1 MKYLNLTLVAS
12 LILSLASCNQKE
24 AKTNTKKTTTQ
35 QTDLSNTVESRI
47 IDNGITYQQ
56 EGGKAVFMDGPQLQI
71 TDENYGHAE
80 TAKNYRNWMVKGAN
94 EGLSHLRILAPR
106 GRKAPT
112 VQMNHDCL
120 YSVAI
125 TKVVDGKVSFE
136 IPEDVLVY
144 TSVQVIDQYGHGQYY
159 IVKKGKHTVDFDT
172 SDGTTHAFLIFRSGL
187 EKGIEV
193 AKENQNKLTTW
204 GLVSG
209 GFKVPNYNF
218 DEVDAKTAE
227 LRATMTGKAFYYTF
241 PRNEKEVTDR
251 HQWNLECALGWGG
264 ASPIANEANLYTNSK
279 MYSGQKSYQT
289 TFMNPESVYFSS
301 VTVYNAERYLFEDED
316 IINKNSN
323 TWEVNSDNTVTISFN
338 CGPDAKNNI
347 DTKGQD
353 FTYTVRYYGVT
364 EPVIQANNKNAVPN
378 RLNPMFMMTEI
389 GNK

>member
-1 MKYLNLTLVAS
+1 MKTITKV
-12 LILSLASCNQKE
+12 LITAFVISLAACSQPE
-24 AKTNTKKTTTQ
+24 EKTNDTK
-35 QTDLSNTVESRI
+35 TDLSGVVDSKI
-47 IDNGITYQQ
+47 IEDAIAYQKA
-56 EGGKAVFMDGPQLQI
+56 GGKAEFIEGEKLEV
-71 TDENYGHAE
+71 TDERYGHAE
-80 TAKNYRNWMVKGAN
+80 TAKNYRNWMIKGAN
-94 EGLSHLRILAPR
+94 EGISHLRVLAPR
-106 GRKAPT
+106 GEKAPT

-120 YSVAI
+120 YSIAI

-144 TSVQVIDQYGHGQYY
+144 TSVQAIDQFGHGQYY
-159 IVKKGKHTVDFDT
+159 IVKKGKHTVDFDI

-193 AKENQNKLTTW
+193 ARENQDKLTTW

-209 GFKVPNYNF
+209 DFKVPNYDF

-227 LRATMTGKAFYYTF
+227 LRSEMTGKSFYYTF

-279 MYSGQKSYQT
+279 MFDGKKSYQT
-289 TFMNPESVYFSS
+289 TFMNPESVYFTS
-301 VTVYNAERYLFEDED
+301 VTVYDARRYLFEDED
-316 IINKNSN
+316 IININSN
-323 TWEVNSDNTVTISFN
+323 SWEVNSDNTVTISFN

-353 FTYTVRYYGVT
+353 YTYTVRYYGVT
-364 EPVIQANNKNAVPN
+364 EPVIQANNKDAVPN
-378 RLNPMFMMTEI
+378 RMNPMFLMTEVT
-389 GNK
+389 K

>member
-1 MKYLNLTLVAS
+1 MKIMRNLTLVLVAVFT
-12 LILSLASCNQKE
+12 LSLTSFGQ
-24 AKTNTKKTTTQ
+24 TGKK
-35 QTDLSNTVESRI
+35 SKI
-47 IDNGITYQQ
+47 IDDAIAYQKA
-56 EGGKAVFMDGPQLQI
+56 GGKAEFMAGEKLVV
-71 TDENYGHAE
+71 TDETYAHAE

-106 GRKAPT
+106 GEKAPT

-125 TKVVDGKVSFE
+125 TEVVDGKVSFE
-136 IPEDVLVY
+136 IPDDVIVY

-159 IVKKGKHTVDFDT
+159 IVKKGKHTLDFDI

-209 GFKVPNYNF
+209 TFKVPNYNF

-227 LRATMTGKAFYYTF
+227 LRAEMTGKAFYYTF
-241 PRNEKEVTDR
+241 PRNEKAVTDR

-279 MYSGQKSYQT
+279 MLSGKKSYQT
-289 TFMNPESVYFSS
+289 TFMNPQSVYFSS
-301 VTVYNAERYLFEDED
+301 ITVYDAQRYLFEDED
-316 IINKNSN
+316 IKSVNSN
-323 TWEVNSDNTVTISFN
+323 TWVVNSDNTVTVSFN
-338 CGPDAKNNI
+338 CGDDAINNI
-347 DTKGQD
+347 NTKGQD
-353 FTYTVRYYGVT
+353 FTFTVRYYGVT
-364 EPVIQANNKNAVPN
+364 APVIEANNKDAVPN
-378 RLNPMFMMTEI
+378 PNNPMHMVVEV
-389 GNK
+389 KK

>member
-1 MKYLNLTLVAS
+1 MKTLSKLLIAAF
-12 LILSLASCNQKE
+12 ILSMAACSQAQE
-24 AKTNTKKTTTQ
+24 KTSEGK
-35 QTDLSNTVESRI
+35 TDLSGVTESKI
-47 IDNGITYQQ
+47 IESALAYQKA
-56 EGGKAVFMDGPQLQI
+56 GGKAEFMGGDVLKI
-71 TDENYGHAE
+71 TEDNYGHAE
-80 TAKNYRNWMVKGAN
+80 TAKNYRNWMIKGAN
-94 EGLSHLRILAPR
+94 EGITHLRVKAPR
-106 GRKAPT
+106 GEKAPT

-144 TSVQVIDQYGHGQYY
+144 TSVQVIDQFGHGQHY
-159 IVKKGKHTVDFDT
+159 IVKKGKHTVDFDI

-193 AKENQNKLTTW
+193 ARENQDKLTAW

-209 GFKVPNYNF
+209 DFKVPNYNF

-227 LRATMTGKAFYYTF
+227 LRSEMTGKSFYYTF

-279 MYSGQKSYQT
+279 MYSGKKSYQT

-301 VTVYNAERYLFEDED
+301 ITVYDAERYLFEDED
-316 IINKNSN
+316 VLNINSN
-323 TWEVNSDNTVTISFN
+323 SWEVNSDNTVTISFN
-338 CGPDAKNNI
+338 CGDDAKNNI

-353 FTYTVRYYGVT
+353 FTFTVRFYGVT
-364 EPVIQANNKNAVPN
+364 EAVIQANNKDAVPN
-378 RLNPMFMMTEI
+378 RLNPMFMMKEVT
-389 GNK
+389 K